1 MAKTVLSPDTNGK
14 IRYPSVNVDLSNCDG
29 NAFSILGRVSKEMRR
44 AGVSD
49 NEVSVFTKEAMSGD
63 YDNLLQTC
71 MRWVDVS

>member
-1 MAKTVLSPDTNGK
+1 MTKVILNPDTNGDV
-14 IRYPSVNVDLSNCDG
+14 RYPSVHVDLLNCDG

>member
-49 NEVSVFTKEAMSGD
+49 NEVSVFTKEAMSSD

>member
-1 MAKTVLSPDTNGK
+1 MKNQSLVPDADGSV
-14 IRYPSVNVDLSNCDG
+14 RYPSVNVDLSNCDG

-63 YDNLLQTC
+63 YNKLLQTC